1 MKLKLKSAFDIFF
14 AKSNGKFWPQDIEK
28 MRELEQHGFVF
39 QLERRAHHTS
49 YYVCEN
55 PLIVE
60 VNTIDDLIALMDKFD
75 CPIILQ
81 RDYDTGEPELMLY
94 NDYIE

>member
-1 MKLKLKSAFDIFF
+1 MKLKLDTAFSF
-14 AKSNGKFWPQDIEK
+14 AEASNLKDIEK
-28 MRELEQHGFVF
+28 MHQLEKHGFHF
-39 QLERRAHHTS
+39 KFYYKDNHLS
-49 YYVCEN
+49 YYACEE
-55 PLIVE
+55 PITVE
-60 VNTIDDLIALMDKFD
+60 VNTIEDLIALMKKFD